1 MHTSSAPTSANP
13 EKKAKH
19 VHIQVLPLQLS
30 SLFQPD
36 AIRTRNLYTLTAVNQ
51 FLGLMR
57 ENPNY

>member
-1 MHTSSAPTSANP
+1 MHTSPAPTSANP

-19 VHIQVLPLQLS
+19 VSMQVLPLQLS

-36 AIRTRNLYTLTAVNQ
+36 AIRTRNLHTSTAVNQ